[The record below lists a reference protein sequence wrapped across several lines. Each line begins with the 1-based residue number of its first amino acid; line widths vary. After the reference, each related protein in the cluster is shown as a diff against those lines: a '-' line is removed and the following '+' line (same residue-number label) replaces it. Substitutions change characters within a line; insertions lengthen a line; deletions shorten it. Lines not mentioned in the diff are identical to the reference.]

1 VSLALFALVAAIW
14 GVLLIPLARRG
25 RAELAA
31 WAPARDTPA
40 RLSRGARPWT
50 AGDPPAG
57 DPPALGPDPEAA
69 AALALHARRRAARRR
84 TEARRR
90 RTLLVLAVATAA
102 GLRVWAALGG
112 RWWVAPATAGGL
124 LVAYLAVLV
133 GMAWRRSRATVAWRR
148 ARPARPAEREAR
160 RWRPGRAHAVR
171 AARRRARRAA
181 AGCGPVAPTTE

>member
-1 VSLALFALVAAIW
+1 MSLALFALVAAIW

-25 RAELAA
+25 HAELAA
-31 WAPARDTPA
+31 WATPRDTPA

-50 AGDPPAG
+50 TGDPPAEE
-57 DPPALGPDPEAA
+57 PDSEAA

-90 RTLLVLAVATAA
+90 RTLLVLAVAAAA

-112 RWWVAPATAGGL
+112 RWWVAPATAGCL